1 MLLNILRVT
10 VKRMGPDTAMVP
22 SDRTRVNGHK
32 LKHRMFR
39 LNMRKTF
46 TLRVTEHW
54 NRFPG
59 RLWILL
65 LWRYSEPAWM
75 RSCATC
81 SKWSCFGKGVEL
93 DDLQRSL
100 STPTI
105 LWFCDPSNQLE
116 RYGLDLWPIKWVDNW
131 LDIGSICSS
140 CLFIL

>member
-81 SKWSCFGKGVEL
+81 SK
-93 DDLQRSL
+93 
-100 STPTI
+100 
-105 LWFCDPSNQLE
+105 
-116 RYGLDLWPIKWVDNW
+116 
-131 LDIGSICSS
+131 
-140 CLFIL
+140 